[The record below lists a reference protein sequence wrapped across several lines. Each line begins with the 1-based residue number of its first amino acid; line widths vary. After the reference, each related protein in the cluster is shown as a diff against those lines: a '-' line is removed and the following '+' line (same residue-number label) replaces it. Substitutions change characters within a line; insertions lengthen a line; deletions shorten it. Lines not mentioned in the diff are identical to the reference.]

1 MLLKYLTRMI
11 TSNIATS
18 HDGLH
23 SPAQN
28 RGEDCTL
35 IRDRKY
41 PFRSTSGSPEF
52 SASTSTTFRRLL
64 TDNRIVLI
72 QLHAHLSGSIS
83 RQCLHEVW
91 LMKKE
96 AGETDLADPLVEMPD
111 GKHDYNL
118 KT

>member
-1 MLLKYLTRMI
+1 MSQEPAMDWVALPKIEVRTTSSGLFWKSRKQALKFLGYFFLVFSFPNRM
-11 TSNIATS
+11 
-18 HDGLH
+18 
-23 SPAQN
+23 
-28 RGEDCTL
+28 
-35 IRDRKY
+35 
-41 PFRSTSGSPEF
+41 
-52 SASTSTTFRRLL
+52 RLL
-64 TDNRIVLI
+64 ADQCLLLPFF

-96 AGETDLADPLVEMPD
+96 ANETDLADPLVEMPD

>member
-1 MLLKYLTRMI
+1 M
-11 TSNIATS
+11 S
-18 HDGLH
+18 
-23 SPAQN
+23 
-28 RGEDCTL
+28 
-35 IRDRKY
+35 
-41 PFRSTSGSPEF
+41 
-52 SASTSTTFRRLL
+52 
-64 TDNRIVLI
+64 

-118 KT
+118 KTYVNECVDWQGSVFAFPSLHNFHRLFPGASVVLLDKVSRLIYTKILSSILLIYISSCQRP